1 MANKDEAVAKIESL
15 QGEIEQAVTSMPEA
29 AWTKGVYEDGWDA
42 RQTAEPHGLNQRNGG
57 VPAKTRRL
65 VQR

>member
-1 MANKDEAVAKIESL
+1 MANKDEVVAKIESL
-15 QGEIEQAVTSMPEA
+15 RHEIGQVVASMPEA
-29 AWTKGVYEDGWDA
+29 EWSMGIYEDGWDA